1 MSCVNVHRKVLVNG
15 TFFTF
20 FIYIVFCLFFLVLCL
35 FFFFSVSQLYKK
47 KNILK

>member
-1 MSCVNVHRKVLVNG
+1 MSCVNVHRKVLVNS

-20 FIYIVFCLFFLVLCL
+20 FIYIVFCLFFVVLSFIFL
-35 FFFFSVSQLYKK
+35 SVSQLYKK